1 MFLVNNIST
10 VRNSMDKKDLPKDS
24 PSSLSLK
31 LCNSGILLTKLRLQ
45 IPSIGKPHLKLN
57 ATHLSR
63 WLLSNRNYLTH
74 FVPNILDS
82 TQMSR
87 YRPGFKR
94 ARQHTGLLHP
104 KYTLPFQ
111 SPMKSHWPI
120 LQRTA
125 ATRLLNGSITK
136 AKMKQLLQFYN
147 QMKEQKKKKRER
159 KKWFSSIFFIIF
171 TTSIKRKS
179 EGQMTL
185 FKKANIMDWS
195 YFFFLHLDTNS
206 SRAKGSRW
214 QVLFAGFGISKA
226 QLDSRYSRFLPY
238 GGKITTLLLSIRK
251 RYIILQGFLN
261 IWVHSPDWGSGNSG
275 KSSMTQKTILEKCKA

>member
-10 VRNSMDKKDLPKDS
+10 VRNSMDKKDLLKDS

-63 WLLSNRNYLTH
+63 RRLSNRNYLTH

-82 TQMSR
+82 TQMSC
-87 YRPGFKR
+87 YRPGFKC
-94 ARQHTGLLHP
+94 ARQHTGRLHP

-136 AKMKQLLQFYN
+136 RVSEISTRKKKKAINKQLLQFYN
-147 QMKEQKKKKRER
+147 QMKEQKNNNNKKRER
-159 KKWFSSIFFIIF
+159 KKG
-171 TTSIKRKS
+171 KKS
-179 EGQMTL
+179 
-185 FKKANIMDWS
+185 
-195 YFFFLHLDTNS
+195 
-206 SRAKGSRW
+206 
-214 QVLFAGFGISKA
+214 
-226 QLDSRYSRFLPY
+226 
-238 GGKITTLLLSIRK
+238 
-251 RYIILQGFLN
+251 
-261 IWVHSPDWGSGNSG
+261 
-275 KSSMTQKTILEKCKA
+275 KCQI

>member
-10 VRNSMDKKDLPKDS
+10 VRNSMDKKDLLKDS

-63 WLLSNRNYLTH
+63 RRLSNRNYLTH

-82 TQMSR
+82 TQMSC
-87 YRPGFKR
+87 YRPGFKC
-94 ARQHTGLLHP
+94 ARQHTGRLHP

-136 AKMKQLLQFYN
+136 RVS
-147 QMKEQKKKKRER
+147 EISTRKKKKQKTNSYFNSTIKWRNKKTTTTKKGREKRER
-159 KKWFSSIFFIIF
+159 KANAK
-171 TTSIKRKS
+171 
-179 EGQMTL
+179 
-185 FKKANIMDWS
+185 FKK
-195 YFFFLHLDTNS
+195 
-206 SRAKGSRW
+206 K
-214 QVLFAGFGISKA
+214 
-226 QLDSRYSRFLPY
+226 
-238 GGKITTLLLSIRK
+238 TTQHR
-251 RYIILQGFLN
+251 
-261 IWVHSPDWGSGNSG
+261 
-275 KSSMTQKTILEKCKA
+275 

>member
-10 VRNSMDKKDLPKDS
+10 VRNSMDKKDLLKDS

-63 WLLSNRNYLTH
+63 RRLSNRNYLTH

-82 TQMSR
+82 TQMSC
-87 YRPGFKR
+87 YRPGFKC
-94 ARQHTGLLHP
+94 ARQHTGRLHP

-136 AKMKQLLQFYN
+136 RVS
-147 QMKEQKKKKRER
+147 EISTRKKKKQKTNSYFNSTIKWRNKKTTTTEREKRER
-159 KKWFSSIFFIIF
+159 KANAK
-171 TTSIKRKS
+171 
-179 EGQMTL
+179 
-185 FKKANIMDWS
+185 FKK
-195 YFFFLHLDTNS
+195 
-206 SRAKGSRW
+206 K
-214 QVLFAGFGISKA
+214 
-226 QLDSRYSRFLPY
+226 
-238 GGKITTLLLSIRK
+238 TTQHR
-251 RYIILQGFLN
+251 
-261 IWVHSPDWGSGNSG
+261 
-275 KSSMTQKTILEKCKA
+275 

>member
-10 VRNSMDKKDLPKDS
+10 VRNSMDKKDLLKDS

-63 WLLSNRNYLTH
+63 RRLSNRNYLTH

-82 TQMSR
+82 TQMSC
-87 YRPGFKR
+87 YRPGFKC
-94 ARQHTGLLHP
+94 ARQHTGRLHP

-136 AKMKQLLQFYN
+136 RVSEISTRKKKSKKQTVTSILQSN
-147 QMKEQKKKKRER
+147 EGTKKQQQQKKRE
-159 KKWFSSIFFIIF
+159 KKGKEKQMPNLKKKQHNTGNWIKWVSSIFHNLYHFN
-171 TTSIKRKS
+171 
-179 EGQMTL
+179 
-185 FKKANIMDWS
+185 KKEIWR
-195 YFFFLHLDTNS
+195 TN
-206 SRAKGSRW
+206 GT
-214 QVLFAGFGISKA
+214 F
-226 QLDSRYSRFLPY
+226 
-238 GGKITTLLLSIRK
+238 
-251 RYIILQGFLN
+251 
-261 IWVHSPDWGSGNSG
+261 
-275 KSSMTQKTILEKCKA
+275 